1 MARRWLAVRRLV
13 IALDD
18 LRTNNNNNHTNSP
31 NLAGGF
37 LRRTLALACRI
48 LANAGLAED
57 ILGHVSVRVGD
68 DAILVRCRGPREEGL
83 LFTLDEDI
91 RQVDLNGSGADL
103 GQWSVPAE
111 LPIHAEI
118 LRSRPDVDAVVHCH
132 PPSVLAAALAGVQL
146 RPIFGAYN
154 IPAARMAL
162 DGIPIYPR
170 KVLIRSTELGRE
182 LADAMGQAPVCVL
195 AGHGIATVGS
205 GEYAVEQA
213 VVRAL
218 NLDALARVNVEQALL
233 GGRAA
238 DLDDE
243 DIAEL
248 PDLGSSFND
257 LNLWRHHVARL
268 RLAGLDLD

>member
-1 MARRWLAVRRLV
+1 MGPSSLIEPRGATLTYYGLTATIIIPIVQNRLG
-13 IALDD
+13 D
-18 LRTNNNNNHTNSP
+18 S
-31 NLAGGF
+31 
-37 LRRTLALACRI
+37 LRRTVALACRI

-57 ILGHVSVRVGD
+57 ILGHVSVRTGP
-68 DAILVRCRGPREEGL
+68 DAMLVRCRGPHEEGL
-83 LFTLDEDI
+83 LFTLDEDV
-91 RQVDLNGSGADL
+91 RQVDLDGRGEDL
-103 GQWSVPAE
+103 GEWSVPTE

-132 PPSVLAAALAGVQL
+132 PPSVLAAALAGVEL

-162 DGIPIYPR
+162 DGIPVYPR
-170 KVLIRSTELGRE
+170 KVLVRSTELGLE
-182 LADAMGQAPVCVL
+182 LVDAMAQAPVCVL

-205 GEYAVEQA
+205 GEHAVEQA

-218 NLDALARVNVEQALL
+218 NLDALARINIEQARL
-233 GGRAA
+233 GGRPA
-238 DLDDE
+238 DLDPA

-257 LNLWRHHVARL
+257 LNLWRHHIARL
-268 RLAGLDLD
+268 RLAGLDLG